1 MSSIED
7 AVTYPMESD
16 DWIVTVL
23 IGGVLSLLGFL
34 IIPMF
39 IVYGYLIRAIRA
51 NLEGEPE
58 PPTFGDYGG
67 LIVDGIKAF
76 VVGLVYMIIPM
87 VVFFLTVGTSIMA
100 MVGGGDAGAA
110 AGLGTLLVGML
121 ATFVLALIFGYL
133 AVVGIVNL
141 AKEDQLGAAFDID
154 TIRSV
159 GFSSDFAVPWLISV
173 GVFVAISFITG
184 ILNIIPFLGAL
195 VGVFLNFYGLIVA
208 ANLWA
213 DGFLAASEDGG
224 DGSEGSGQT
233 GGVDETP
240 V

>member
-1 MSSIED
+1 MASIED
-7 AVTYPMESD
+7 AITYPTESD

-23 IGGVLSLLGFL
+23 IGGVMTLLSFL
-34 IIPMF
+34 IIPGF
-39 IVYGYLIRAIRA
+39 IVYGYLLRAIRA

-58 PPTFGDYGG
+58 PPTFGDWGT
-67 LIVDGIKAF
+67 LIVDGIKVM
-76 VVGLVYMIIPM
+76 VVGIVYMIIPM
-87 VVFFLTVGTSIMA
+87 IVFFLTVGTAVAAILTGSES
-100 MVGGGDAGAA
+100 GAA
-110 AGLGTLLVGML
+110 AGAGTLIIGML
-121 ATFVLALIFGYL
+121 ASFVLALVFGYF

-141 AKEDQLGAAFDID
+141 AKEDRFGAAFDVG

-159 GFSSDFAVPWLISV
+159 GFNSEFAVPWLISV

-208 ANLWA
+208 AKLWG
-213 DGFLAASEDGG
+213 DGFLAASDGG
-224 DGSEGSGQT
+224 GT
-233 GGVDETP
+233 GGQAEVEETP